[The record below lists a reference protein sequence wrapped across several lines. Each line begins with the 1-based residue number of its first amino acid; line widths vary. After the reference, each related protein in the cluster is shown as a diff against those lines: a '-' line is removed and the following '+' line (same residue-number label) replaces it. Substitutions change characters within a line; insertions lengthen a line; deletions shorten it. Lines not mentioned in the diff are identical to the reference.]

1 MIIMHIMHASQM
13 KRVLMEGEYAPASL
27 EKEGFIHCSTP
38 EQVVDV
44 ANALYKGRNDL
55 LLLQIDE
62 KLVKPEIVYEDL
74 YETGK
79 LYPHIYGPLNMD
91 AVIRMDEFSPQPDG
105 TFVLNNNPARQN

>member
-1 MIIMHIMHASQM
+1 MMIMHIMQVSQM
-13 KRVLMEGEYAPASL
+13 KRVLMEGEYTPASL

-91 AVIRMDEFSPQPDG
+91 AVIRIDEFVPRPDG
-105 TFVLNNNPARQN
+105 TFELSINPARLN

>member
-1 MIIMHIMHASQM
+1 MMIMHIMHASQM

-38 EQVVDV
+38 EQVVEV
-44 ANALYKGRNDL
+44 ANALYRGQDGL

-62 KLVKPEIVYEDL
+62 KRVKPEIVYEDL

-91 AVIRMDEFSPQPDG
+91 AVVRMDKFPPQPDG
-105 TFVLNNNPARQN
+105 TFVLNTPPARQN